1 MVAVFTPAQSL
12 QEITSDAAAPNNELL
27 GKDDVRLPTD
37 PATKAGGVLV
47 NGEEVTG
54 GTSGA
59 TGDVVRIG
67 ADTVFV
73 DVRNVAG
80 GPFNAA
86 EVLTGGTS
94 GATVT
99 TNGAP
104 TVPDDNAF
112 RTGKRG
118 SITRA

>member
-1 MVAVFTPAQSL
+1 MTAIFTPAQSL

-37 PATKAGGVLV
+37 PATKTGVLQV
-47 NGEEVTG
+47 GEEVTG
-54 GTSGA
+54 GTSGE
-59 TGDVVRIG
+59 TGDVVRLG

-73 DVRNVAG
+73 DVRNASG
-80 GPFNAA
+80 TFNAA

-94 GATVT
+94 GAVVT
-99 TNGAP
+99 TNGAE

>member
-1 MVAVFTPAQSL
+1 MAVFTPARSL

-47 NGEEVTG
+47 NNEVVTG

-59 TGDVVRIG
+59 TGTVVRIG

-73 DVRNVAG
+73 DVRGVAG

-118 SITRA
+118 VAR

>member
-1 MVAVFTPAQSL
+1 MVAIVTPAESL
-12 QEITSDAAAPNNELL
+12 QEKTFDASSPNNALL

-37 PATKAGGVLV
+37 SATKTGTLQL
-47 NGEEVTG
+47 GEVVTG
-54 GTSGA
+54 GTSTE
-59 TGDVVRIG
+59 TGTVVRLG
-67 ADTVFV
+67 PNTDFV
-73 DVRNVAG
+73 DVRAASG
-80 GPFNAA
+80 AFNAA

-94 GATVT
+94 GAVVT

-118 SITRA
+118 VQ

>member
-1 MVAVFTPAQSL
+1 MAAVFTPAQSL
-12 QEITSDAAAPNNELL
+12 QEITSDANAPNNELL

-37 PATKAGGVLV
+37 PATKGGGVLQ
-47 NGEEVTG
+47 NGEVVTG
-54 GTSGA
+54 GTSTE
-59 TGDVVRIG
+59 TGTVVRIG

-73 DVRNVAG
+73 DVRNASG
-80 GPFNAA
+80 AFNAA

>member
-1 MVAVFTPAQSL
+1 MVAVFTPAASL

-37 PATKAGGVLV
+37 PATKTGTLV
-47 NGEEVTG
+47 NGEVVTG
-54 GTSGA
+54 GTSTA
-59 TGDVVRIG
+59 TGTVVRIG

-73 DVRNVAG
+73 DVRGVAG

-86 EVLTGGTS
+86 EVLTGTTS
-94 GATVT
+94 GAVVT

-118 SITRA
+118 VQ

>member
-1 MVAVFTPAQSL
+1 MVAIVTPAESL
-12 QEITSDAAAPNNELL
+12 QEKTFDASAPNNALL

-37 PATKAGGVLV
+37 SATKTGTLV

-59 TGDVVRIG
+59 TGDVVRLG
-67 ADTVFV
+67 PDTDFV
-73 DVRNVAG
+73 DVRGVAG

-94 GATVT
+94 GAVVT

-118 SITRA
+118 VQ